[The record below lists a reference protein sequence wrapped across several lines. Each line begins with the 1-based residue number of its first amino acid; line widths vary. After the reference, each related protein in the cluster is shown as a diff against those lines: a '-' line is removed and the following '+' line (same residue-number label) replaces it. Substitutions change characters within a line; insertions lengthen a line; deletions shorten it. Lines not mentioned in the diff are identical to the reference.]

1 MFPPKPKP
9 PLAKINNAKI
19 GKNKKNEKIRK
30 VKLTKGINAHKKYI
44 LLKPQVINSITINN
58 SETIVHNR
66 YNKTKKEINSKNDNK
81 IINEV
86 SVNPDYNIININP
99 NISYYNNY
107 KDSFN
112 TKKQKINSIKYSN
125 NMKEDGN
132 NTNIYNIFSCD
143 KKSSINNFVYKPEE
157 KILFSD
163 KTYKTYAANKTQIN
177 NNKVKEKMNTGN
189 NIDQSKRYKKFNMN
203 KLRQI
208 ILMQDKKYSLSP

>member
-1 MFPPKPKP
+1 M
-9 PLAKINNAKI
+9 
-19 GKNKKNEKIRK
+19 
-30 VKLTKGINAHKKYI
+30 Y
-44 LLKPQVINSITINN
+44 SITINN

-177 NNKVKEKMNTGN
+177 NNKVKEKMNAGN

>member
-1 MFPPKPKP
+1 
-9 PLAKINNAKI
+9 
-19 GKNKKNEKIRK
+19 
-30 VKLTKGINAHKKYI
+30 
-44 LLKPQVINSITINN
+44 
-58 SETIVHNR
+58 
-66 YNKTKKEINSKNDNK
+66 
-81 IINEV
+81 
-86 SVNPDYNIININP
+86 
-99 NISYYNNY
+99 
-107 KDSFN
+107 
-112 TKKQKINSIKYSN
+112 
-125 NMKEDGN
+125 MKEDGN

-143 KKSSINNFVYKPEE
+143 EKSSLNNFVYKPEE